1 MIVIEDLNVE
11 QELRDWRRCTC
22 LVVCAIHEQAQ
33 AFFDRFWLSQFPDD
47 PMSVFFCD
55 RNL

>member
-11 QELRDWRRCTC
+11 QELRDWRCCTG
-22 LVVCAIHEQAQ
+22 LVVCAKHEQAQ